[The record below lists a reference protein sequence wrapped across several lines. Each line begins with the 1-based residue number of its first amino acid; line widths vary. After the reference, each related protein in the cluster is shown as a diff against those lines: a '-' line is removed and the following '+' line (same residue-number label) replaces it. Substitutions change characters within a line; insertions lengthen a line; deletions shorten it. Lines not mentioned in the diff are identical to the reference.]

1 MQNEDILKAL
11 WNSTRE
17 LHERFYPDQDVPFE
31 ARHRVYME
39 ETGEYLLAA
48 TSYHQSDFNV
58 DGLDVVKEC
67 ADVIVTAMGL
77 LMGLDIP
84 YGDLKFAIE
93 LTVQKNDAKTLET
106 HHVRPNG
113 KIARRDLST
122 EQQEAK

>member
-11 WNSTRE
+11 WKSTEE
-17 LHERFYPDQDVPFE
+17 LHRRFYGDKVITLD
-31 ARHRVYME
+31 ARHRVFME
-39 ETGEYLLAA
+39 EVGEFLLEVAKCHILDN
-48 TSYHQSDFNV
+48 SYGDCA
-58 DGLDVVKEC
+58 KEC

-93 LTVQKNDAKTLET
+93 LTMQKNDAKTLET
-106 HHVRPNG
+106 HHVRPDG